1 MFVNIYIYIYIE
13 IHNYIYMEN
22 PPIKVDGFPGG
33 KPWLFFTNSCFA
45 KLLEGYRTSKVRR
58 GPEMASGVRPFTHS
72 NSGYL
77 VDQPPASKPP
87 QE

>member
-1 MFVNIYIYIYIE
+1 
-13 IHNYIYMEN
+13 MEN
-22 PPIKVDGFPGG
+22 PPIKVDGFPSHG
-33 KPWLFFTNSCFA
+33 CFSLIVVFLNYLKGIGPA
-45 KLLEGYRTSKVRR
+45 KSG
-58 GPEMASGVRPFTHS
+58 GVRKWRQESGPFTHS